1 MSESEGERRRDDAN
15 ASTLDWPNGFERTPP
30 DDREPYPG
38 GFEVSRTRAFDSIVE
53 QIDKIEGAMNVRVET
68 AAPHT
73 KKQPHRP
80 YSDRD
85 PDDPGVVA
93 YYDREGQGYAV
104 ACDRWDNLRDNARAI
119 ALYVDAKRAIE
130 RYGVATVGS
139 EFQTQALPSGEDDDV
154 VVAGPGGDR
163 QEPHE
168 VLNVAPDAP
177 DDVVRAA
184 ARRLAANAH
193 PDRPDGDQ
201 EEFKRIQQA
210 KQALLDD

>member
-1 MSESEGERRRDDAN
+1 MSDL
-15 ASTLDWPNGFERTPP
+15 TWPDGFERTDPA
-30 DDREPYPG
+30 DRTPYPG
-38 GFEVSRTRAFDSIVE
+38 GFEVTRTRAFDSIVE
-53 QIDKIEGAMNVRVET
+53 EIDRIDGAMNVRIET

-73 KKQPHRP
+73 SKHPHRP
-80 YSDRD
+80 YADRD
-85 PDDPGVVA
+85 PADPGVVA
-93 YYDREGQGYAV
+93 YYDREAQGYAV

-139 EFQTQALPSGEDDDV
+139 EFQTQALPAGEEDEAV
-154 VVAGPGGDR
+154 IIAGAGR
-163 QEPHE
+163 EAPHE

-193 PDRPDGDQ
+193 PDTADGD
-201 EEFKRIQQA
+201 EAEFKRIQTA
-210 KQALLDD
+210 KEDLLDE